1 MMKSIFGLVAVS
13 TVLAFTASADST
25 FVTPQRKLDGSF
37 WNLRPPTESPTSAP
51 TSAPSSAPTVS
62 TLAPTFDST
71 GATTPE
77 VYECQ
82 ETYLDSDNL
91 NIALVVDLSFSTY
104 NYTFEMGN
112 SPPIGDVNEDGK
124 ANTILDAEIQ
134 AIFDLLQKIADSES
148 LDNDNCEIGLISF
161 HTYAEYHG
169 QFAPLDGNGNPNED
183 LKTYIKTNLQ
193 SVKSMNE
200 VAETNMGFTNFDDAL
215 DTAVNYFEFNATV
228 DRQNLLVFLSDG
240 EPNVRGDDDDESFC
254 AEEVTWWLGDEHV
267 QYNCS
272 NAKDDLKNLII
283 DIDDKTLNE
292 FCTFDDKN
300 CTFKN
305 PFQDCVR
312 GPAHCFYTKA
322 VMSYESEIAK
332 LEDMGVER
340 LAIGFGQDANVTN
353 GSALWMIDNNPGKN
367 QGVEALHAK
376 NYEQLSF
383 ALSNLCILNTEA
395 PTSSPTLTPTS
406 EPTDAPSVNPTAG
419 PTATPTKIPTGAPS
433 QEPTGAPTSGPTAV
447 PTHKPTGAPTVNPT
461 SEPTVSASAT
471 PSLRGS
477 SSPTI
482 APTTAP
488 TEGSTDEPTAF
499 PTHLE
504 TAAPTSDFEKNGD
517 DDDDDD
523 DTYLPPQC
531 PQDIVLQHQV
541 GDTDLP
547 DDAIVIVSQDTTSVT
562 VRLSQ
567 TYTEESTIGHL
578 FYEYKEDDFNEKCY
592 EKQDLEYED
601 NVEITIQCLHKN
613 QVATLDLYIA
623 DDIENGVLS
632 EGDNATIPKCCHADL
647 NENDAVT
654 KYFLS
659 IKCVS
664 ACPESIE

>member
-1 MMKSIFGLVAVS
+1 M
-13 TVLAFTASADST
+13 
-25 FVTPQRKLDGSF
+25 TPQRKLDGSF

-112 SPPIGDVNEDGK
+112 SHPIGDVNGDGK

-228 DRQNLLVFLSDG
+228 DRRNLLVFLSDG

-312 GPAHCFYTKA
+312 GPAHCFYTKS

-367 QGVEALHAK
+367 QGVEPLHA
-376 NYEQLSF
+376 NTYEQLSF